1 MTSFNQATLDQLKA
15 EATATYKNRIDGYDA
30 YATTCPKTLRGI
42 GGWVI
47 GAEVAVV
54 VVGPYELIP
63 TYIEYAEKGYTFNKQ
78 TGTIPL
84 ARGGSQQIHFFK
96 PETPKDE
103 EIECEDDEGNMVK
116 KKVYTEDEKGNKVTK
131 KIRKEGV
138 PYQCDDLEKIHA
150 EVEAKYRADCEDKDI
165 AVTQAEKDRIY
176 AEALAEVEAEE
187 QAALA
192 EKAAARA
199 SQIQARIAEKATAK
213 PAAKRAAK

>member
-63 TYIEYAEKGYTFNKQ
+63 TYIDYAKKGYTYHP
-78 TGTIPL
+78 TGTIPM
-84 ARGGSQQIHFFK
+84 ARGGSQQIHFYK
-96 PETPKDE
+96 PEAPQ
-103 EIECEDDEGNMVK
+103 IEKYLD
-116 KKVYTEDEKGNKVTK
+116 EDENEKTREVR
-131 KIRKEGV
+131 IEGV
-138 PYQCDDLEKIHA
+138 PYQCDDLIKIHA
-150 EVEAKYRADCEDKDI
+150 EVEVKYLAECEAKDI
-165 AVTQAEKDRIY
+165 ATAQAEKDRIY

-187 QAALA
+187 QAALVT
-192 EKAAARA
+192 KAAERA
-199 SQIQARIAEKATAK
+199 AQIQARIAEKVTAK
-213 PAAKRAAK
+213 PAAKRTAK